1 MDLIDISKN
10 IYPSKLNIGRAEY
23 FKKSPMGAWSIFAL
37 QAYEILPWVSEK
49 YKSQQLSSQ
58 IMSGKCKLVTNRNE
72 K

>member
-1 MDLIDISKN
+1 MKGMDLIDICKN

-23 FKKSPMGAWSIFAL
+23 LKKSAIGDWSIFAL

-58 IMSGKCKLVTNRNE
+58 TMRM
-72 K
+72 